1 MKKFLILIAALGA
14 SLSLSGCGLMEVS
27 FKAGFIMAL
36 IIATIIGLLI
46 WILHISVQLLK
57 KYFPSGQILFRWF
70 FSGRLL
76 ILFLSRNTL

>member
-1 MKKFLILIAALGA
+1 MKKYLILIAALGA

-57 KYFPSGQILFRWF
+57 KYFPSVRYYLDGFFRED
-70 FSGRLL
+70 
-76 ILFLSRNTL
+76 